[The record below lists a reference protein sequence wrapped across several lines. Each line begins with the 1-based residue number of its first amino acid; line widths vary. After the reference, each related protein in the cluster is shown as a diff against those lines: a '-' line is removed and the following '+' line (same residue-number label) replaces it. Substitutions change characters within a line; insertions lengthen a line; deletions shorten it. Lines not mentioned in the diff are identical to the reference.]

1 MVILSLGTWEILGT
15 YDDTD
20 DVNILRASAW
30 EKGGPNNGEG
40 EACIHLLLCTF
51 YDLSSVIY
59 SQESYTAY
67 KAGLQSLQSRLSW
80 CYSYFKA
87 FS

>member
-20 DVNILRASAW
+20 DVNILRAAAW

-40 EACIHLLLCTF
+40 EACIQLLLYMF
-51 YDLSSVIY
+51 
-59 SQESYTAY
+59 
-67 KAGLQSLQSRLSW
+67 
-80 CYSYFKA
+80 
-87 FS
+87 